1 MLGGASTQP
10 VIVEAPREIPPG
22 VTADLSWQT
31 FLNDPTVQQRP
42 RVIYLM
48 SGGFLHA
55 IHGGERVDSARPI
68 SVPGLSTR
76 LKFSY
81 RDDPASTDAGRELF
95 RYYLRSSET
104 VENYTLND
112 VVPQP
117 VTTGQLV
124 AREVHLRGSGAPR
137 ERYATVLALAQ
148 GKEGRGLATLD
159 VTDPRHPRLLAEW
172 LLPVGASASNEP
184 MIYDFPPVQGEPL
197 PVVVVTGGLGGPAKL
212 FAFDVRTGGQVSAID
227 LPDVVPSPRSSFP
240 TEPVCLNLR
249 GVGPVTTCYALSQ
262 AGGLVRVELSDQGAF
277 SRATLIYSAAGDD
290 RAFLTRPVGF
300 FGADGAMNLAF
311 GSGLS
316 TALAARDSM
325 NNAFYKVV
333 DDSGRQARSRPG
345 STTRVCAVGGAPS
358 EGIIPLGGER
368 VVSPPVVVQGALSFT
383 TFSPG
388 SSGCAAGTA
397 KLYSMNYQTCVD
409 AFDPLQRQAP
419 VGRGIGDGIPASPV
433 VLRERGVIL
442 TQTSAAPGIARSISG
457 ASLRGGDRKALRPVY
472 WRPYRSAR

>member
-1 MLGGASTQP
+1 
-10 VIVEAPREIPPG
+10 
-22 VTADLSWQT
+22 
-31 FLNDPTVQQRP
+31 
-42 RVIYLM
+42 
-48 SGGFLHA
+48 
-55 IHGGERVDSARPI
+55 
-68 SVPGLSTR
+68 
-76 LKFSY
+76 
-81 RDDPASTDAGRELF
+81 
-95 RYYLRSSET
+95 
-104 VENYTLND
+104 
-112 VVPQP
+112 
-117 VTTGQLV
+117 
-124 AREVHLRGSGAPR
+124 
-137 ERYATVLALAQ
+137 
-148 GKEGRGLATLD
+148 
-159 VTDPRHPRLLAEW
+159 
-172 LLPVGASASNEP
+172 
-184 MIYDFPPVQGEPL
+184 
-197 PVVVVTGGLGGPAKL
+197 
-212 FAFDVRTGGQVSAID
+212 
-227 LPDVVPSPRSSFP
+227 
-240 TEPVCLNLR
+240 
-249 GVGPVTTCYALSQ
+249 
-262 AGGLVRVELSDQGAF
+262 
-277 SRATLIYSAAGDD
+277 
-290 RAFLTRPVGF
+290 
-300 FGADGAMNLAF
+300 
-311 GSGLS
+311 
-316 TALAARDSM
+316 M